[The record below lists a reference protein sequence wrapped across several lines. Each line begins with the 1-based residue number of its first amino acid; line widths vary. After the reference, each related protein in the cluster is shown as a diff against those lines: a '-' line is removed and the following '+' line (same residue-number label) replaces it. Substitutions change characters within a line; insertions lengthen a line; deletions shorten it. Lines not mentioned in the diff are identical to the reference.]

1 MHIFGNITGTSKFLR
16 EYVKDNFNLVEV
28 INSIINSSSVFPIFP
43 IALSK
48 NFVWVARNF
57 TLDAKDLSLAEI
69 TGIVNIFSEYI
80 EPFSKSEFMDEVAI

>member
-16 EYVKDNFNLVEV
+16 HYVRDNFNLVEV
-28 INSIINSSSVFPIFP
+28 INSIITSSSIFP

-69 TGIVNIFSEYI
+69 TGIVNILSEYI